1 MLLLLCLVLR
11 VFVFFPRCGFRCW
24 ERFFFSQLGL
34 LMVIFCL
41 FGWFGCSCFFFFLV
55 LFRFV
60 ISAGNYYVPREMR
73 VQFTRCFASRICE
86 IFFLLERDFSIYFEG
101 LLWFE
106 FFLWGSPRDHNLI
119 PHFPLGRTPRGIF
132 SNPEQI

>member
-1 MLLLLCLVLR
+1 MLFCC
-11 VFVFFPRCGFRCW
+11 VFWFRGFSFSSHVAVSGVGR
-24 ERFFFSQLGL
+24 EIFFSRFGL

-41 FGWFGCSCFFFFLV
+41 FGWFGCSCFFFV

-86 IFFLLERDFSIYFEG
+86 IFFCWNGISPFTLRDCFG
-101 LLWFE
+101 LN
-106 FFLWGSPRDHNLI
+106 FFCG
-119 PHFPLGRTPRGIF
+119 GRREITI
-132 SNPEQI
+132 

>member
-1 MLLLLCLVLR
+1 MLFCC
-11 VFVFFPRCGFRCW
+11 VFWFRGFSFSSHVAVSGVGR
-24 ERFFFSQLGL
+24 EIFFSRFGL

-41 FGWFGCSCFFFFLV
+41 FGWFGCSCFFFFV

-86 IFFLLERDFSIYFEG
+86 IFFFLLLERDFSIYFGG
-101 LLWFE
+101 LIALV
-106 FFLWGSPRDHNLI
+106 
-119 PHFPLGRTPRGIF
+119 
-132 SNPEQI
+132 